1 MFNLVY
7 NTVVRTKSPVESLFL
22 EKIQIGKNNFVY
34 HRGNDV
40 ALLFNQIRLEKSL
53 GIDTINHWIMSLQG
67 SDRSDL
73 ERLRSK
79 LTDEQLLSFV
89 KSRHLQSPS
98 ELLLWSEYLENL
110 TDEQISSYKAELD
123 KVDVEPVSVDNVS
136 SESK

>member
-1 MFNLVY
+1 MGNLLF
-7 NTVVRTKSPVESLFL
+7 NTVLRIKSPVESLFL
-22 EKIQIGKNNFVY
+22 EKIQIGKDNFVY

-40 ALLFNQIRLEKSL
+40 TLLFNQIRLEKSI
-53 GIDTINHWIMSLQG
+53 GIDTINHWLMSLQG

-79 LTDEQLLSFV
+79 LSDEQLLSFV

-110 TDEQISSYKAELD
+110 TDDQLATYKAELD
-123 KVDVEPVSVDNVS
+123 KVDVEPVSVDNPQPNN
-136 SESK
+136 E